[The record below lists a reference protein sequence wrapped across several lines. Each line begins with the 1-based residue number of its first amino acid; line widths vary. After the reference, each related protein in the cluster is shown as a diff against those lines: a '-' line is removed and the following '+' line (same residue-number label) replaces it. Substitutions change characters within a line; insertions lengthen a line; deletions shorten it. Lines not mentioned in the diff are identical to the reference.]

1 MNALAEI
8 IFLQIIMA
16 VRAVLEQ
23 GWGKCI
29 SGATRSTQKLWLII
43 PHRI

>member
-1 MNALAEI
+1 VIISAFFVMNALAEI

-23 GWGKCI
+23 G
-29 SGATRSTQKLWLII
+29 
-43 PHRI
+43 